1 MTSDKIKLVIA
12 TNILDIGGA
21 ERTVQTLALYLD
33 KTKFDVTVLCLLRGG
48 PRVKLLE
55 EQGAKVLV
63 GDGTIKKIKELIPQP
78 DVDVLHFHR
87 SGQRESVLHEAVV
100 EYLRPQKLME
110 TNIFAFTDPVLGPKF
125 DLQIYKSKMML
136 SERVWKGSEN
146 KLEACLKQRVI
157 YNPVTTDYFDQ
168 FSLSLERRQVMR
180 LDLGVMPDE
189 ILLGRVGRN
198 DTVKWGDLILTA
210 LPAIF
215 KNNSKVKVLFRTV
228 PTSRL
233 GWLKKNNFFD
243 GRVIILPESSSE
255 KEIAET
261 YQMLDIYVHTSRRGE
276 AFGNSLNEAMVWS
289 LPIIVEN
296 TPHWDN
302 GQLEQVDNGETGW
315 VVSSVGGLATAVN
328 DLVMDFDRR
337 IGFGK
342 AGRQKVF
349 NSFDRHRGVRQ
360 YELAYYQLAGIKN
373 SSEVM
378 VEMYPSAGNLIAYGK
393 RYKILSSLDFPHKV
407 LVGLELKKIMQYWY
421 WRVID
426 SLVARGFM
434 KIKKVL

>member
-1 MTSDKIKLVIA
+1 MSDKIKLVIA

-21 ERTVQTLALYLD
+21 ERTVQTVALYLD

-55 EQGAKVLV
+55 ERGAKVLV
-63 GDGTIKKIKELIPQP
+63 GDGTMEKIKELISYP
-78 DVDVLHFHR
+78 DVDILHFHR
-87 SGQRESVLHEAVV
+87 SGQRENDLHEAVV
-100 EYLRPQKLME
+100 EYLRPKKLME
-110 TNIFAFTDPVLGPKF
+110 TNIFAFSDPILGSKF
-125 DLQIYKSKMML
+125 DLQIYKSIMML
-136 SERVWKGSEN
+136 SERVWKGEKQRSEV
-146 KLEACLKQRVI
+146 CLKQRVI
-157 YNPVTTDYFDQ
+157 YNPVTTEYFDQ
-168 FSLSLERRQVMR
+168 FSLSPERRQIMR
-180 LDLGVMPDE
+180 SELGVGPDD
-189 ILLGRVGRN
+189 ILLGRIGRN

-215 KNNSKVKVLFRTV
+215 KNNSKVKVLFRTA

-233 GWLKKNNFFD
+233 GWLKKKNFFD
-243 GRVIILPESSSE
+243 SRVIILPESSSE

-261 YQMLDIYVHTSRRGE
+261 YQILDVYVHTSRRGE

-302 GQLEQVDNGETGW
+302 GQLEQVDNSETGW
-315 VVSSVGGLATAVN
+315 IVCSVGGLIAAIN
-328 DLVMDFDRR
+328 DLAASFDRR
-337 IGFGK
+337 VAFGK

-349 NSFDRHRGVRQ
+349 KCFDRQRGVSQ
-360 YELAYYQLAGIKN
+360 YELAYQQLIGIKTN
-373 SSEVM
+373 SEVLA
-378 VEMYPSAGNLIAYGK
+378 EMYPSAIDLITYHK
-393 RYKILSSLDFPHKV
+393 RYKILSRLDFPHKV
-407 LVGLELKKIMQYWY
+407 LVGLELKKLTQYWY

-434 KIKKVL
+434 NIR

>member
-215 KNNSKVKVLFRTV
+215 KNNSRK
-228 PTSRL
+228 
-233 GWLKKNNFFD
+233 
-243 GRVIILPESSSE
+243 RV
-255 KEIAET
+255 
-261 YQMLDIYVHTSRRGE
+261 
-276 AFGNSLNEAMVWS
+276 
-289 LPIIVEN
+289 
-296 TPHWDN
+296 
-302 GQLEQVDNGETGW
+302 
-315 VVSSVGGLATAVN
+315 
-328 DLVMDFDRR
+328 
-337 IGFGK
+337 
-342 AGRQKVF
+342 
-349 NSFDRHRGVRQ
+349 
-360 YELAYYQLAGIKN
+360 
-373 SSEVM
+373 
-378 VEMYPSAGNLIAYGK
+378 
-393 RYKILSSLDFPHKV
+393 
-407 LVGLELKKIMQYWY
+407 
-421 WRVID
+421 
-426 SLVARGFM
+426 
-434 KIKKVL
+434 

>member
-1 MTSDKIKLVIA
+1 MMSDKIKLIIA

-55 EQGAKVLV
+55 ERGAKVLV
-63 GDGTIKKIKELIPQP
+63 GDGTMEKIKELIPYP
-78 DVDVLHFHR
+78 DVDILHFHR
-87 SGQRESVLHEAVV
+87 SGQHESGLHQAVV
-100 EYLRPQKLME
+100 EYLQPKKLME
-110 TNIFAFTDPVLGPKF
+110 TNIFAFTDSALGPKF
-125 DLQIYKSKMML
+125 DLQIYKSIMML
-136 SERVWKGSEN
+136 SERVWKGKKQKSEI
-146 KLEACLKQRVI
+146 CLKQRVI

-168 FSLSLERRQVMR
+168 FSLSLERRQTMR
-180 LDLGVMPDE
+180 HDLGIRPDE
-189 ILLGRVGRN
+189 LLLGRVGRN

-215 KNNSKVKVLFRTV
+215 KKNPEVKVLFRTV

-233 GWLKKNNFFD
+233 GWLKKKNFFD
-243 GRVIILPESSSE
+243 GRVIVLPESSSE

-261 YQMLDIYVHTSRRGE
+261 YQMLDVYVHTSRRGE

-302 GQLEQVDNGETGW
+302 GQLEQIDNGETGW
-315 VVSSVGGLATAVN
+315 VVQSLGGLIAAVD
-328 DLVMDFDRR
+328 DLVMNFDRR
-337 IGFGK
+337 VIFGK

-349 NSFDRHRGVRQ
+349 NCFDRQRGVGQ
-360 YELAYYQLAGIKN
+360 YELAYQQLTGIKTN
-373 SSEVM
+373 SEVLA
-378 VEMYPSAGNLIAYGK
+378 EMYPAAIDLIAYNK
-393 RYKILSSLDFPHKV
+393 RYKVLSRLDFPHEV
-407 LVGLELKKIMQYWY
+407 LIGLELKKIMQYWY

-434 KIKKVL
+434 KIK

>member
-55 EQGAKVLV
+55 ERDAKVLI
-63 GDGTIKKIKELIPQP
+63 GDGTLDKIKELIPKP
-78 DVDVLHFHR
+78 EIDVLHFHR
-87 SGQRESVLHEAVV
+87 SGQHESGLHQAVV
-100 EYLRPQKLME
+100 EYLRPKKLME

-125 DLQIYKSKMML
+125 DLQIYKSMMML
-136 SERVWKGSEN
+136 SERVWKGAEQ
-146 KLEACLKQRVI
+146 KPEACLKQRVI

-168 FSLSLERRQVMR
+168 FSLSPERRQALR
-180 LDLGVMPDE
+180 HDLGVKPDE
-189 ILLGRVGRN
+189 LLLGRVGRN

-215 KNNSKVKVLFRTV
+215 KNNQKVKVLFRTV
-228 PTSRL
+228 PISRL
-233 GWLKKNNFFD
+233 GWLKKINFFA
-243 GRVIILPESSSE
+243 GRVIVLPESASE

-261 YQMLDIYVHTSRRGE
+261 YQILDVYVHTSRRGE

-302 GQLEQVDNGETGW
+302 GQLEQVDNGKTGW
-315 VVSSVGGLATAVN
+315 VVRSVGGLAAAVK
-328 DLVMDFDRR
+328 DLADNQERR
-337 IGFGK
+337 LNFGK
-342 AGRQKVF
+342 NGRQKVHDYF
-349 NSFDRHRGVRQ
+349 GLARGVGQ
-360 YELAYYQLAGIKN
+360 YELAYQQLASLEN
-373 SSEVM
+373 NQEVLAKI
-378 VEMYPSAGNLIAYGK
+378 YPSVSSLIAYHK
-393 RYKILSSLDFPHKV
+393 QYKILSRLDFPHKNSMR
-407 LVGLELKKIMQYWY
+407 LELKRKFQYWY
-421 WRVID
+421 WRVVD
-426 SLVARGFM
+426 SLVARGF
-434 KIKKVL
+434 IKM